1 MAVLTR
7 DQIEQASDA
16 KIIKVPAWGGEVCI
30 RLMTVG
36 DRDSYEVKLLEAQS
50 KAVPVIPDFRSEL
63 LARCLCDD
71 KGVLLFP
78 GDEGVA
84 ALRRKS
90 VDQIHGLWKAALKH
104 NALTEE
110 EIEKLAGE

>member
-1 MAVLTR
+1 MPSLTR

-16 KIIKVPAWGGEVCI
+16 KIIRVPAWGGEVCV

-50 KAVPVIPDFRSEL
+50 KSVPVIPDFRSEL

-71 KGVLLFP
+71 KGTLLFP

-84 ALRRKS
+84 ALKRKS

-110 EIEKLAGE
+110 EIQKLAGE

>member
-1 MAVLTR
+1 MPALTR

-16 KIIKVPAWGGEVCI
+16 KIIRVPAWGGEVCV

-50 KAVPVIPDFRSEL
+50 KSVPVIPDFRSEL

-71 KGVLLFP
+71 KGTLLFP

-84 ALRRKS
+84 ALKQKS

-110 EIEKLAGE
+110 EIQKLAGE